1 MSQSSSSTP
10 RRFSI
15 SRSHTSGSL
24 PMSKDRIAVG
34 RIPRHE
40 RPPTTDAEWKDA
52 LRYYGMD
59 RRSADSEAREGDL
72 AAQPSQLLIHNE
84 SDDSYD
90 FISPADNSNGGDNPT
105 RTQQHIPFDTSRDL
119 HILGATAADGSQMTP
134 PDCTPESDGCQHPE
148 FVLFPSLDTLSFT
161 TLQSH
166 APINAFG
173 RMFKGVDA
181 VKLPRPCLPDEDQG
195 HLCVMG
201 ERQRLRGCYE
211 RDGWLPSPNPSQAMR
226 EKRSR
231 VLRRLGLNDPNELGE
246 CFPVLSK
253 YCELAQL
260 VLGADSASVSI
271 LRGDKED
278 IYLPNRNFRC
288 WSFPTGES
296 FAGHAV
302 LHPEGRCFV
311 VADLEK
317 DWRFTNNPC
326 RLGGRGRKFLAA
338 APLRYYRPDGDFV
351 DFGMLSIG
359 GEEARETFD
368 VREQSILLRLANML
382 VYQLATLQ
390 SEIVAKKSGAMYE
403 ASINFLRRSL
413 VPEHLKLKAAEP
425 ESATSNE
432 MIKPPKPRKTSVSRL
447 KKSRYSRLPR
457 SGGARALLLDAR
469 SRLPS
474 VVTRST
480 NVAQSLSAPMVPS
493 SSAQTDPSPALTP
506 RTPASNRSEASAD
519 TPQLPQRA
527 VKTAPRDSRRAKRR
541 DLRAETAMFND
552 AAETLRGILHAD
564 AVCMIDLH
572 EYQLYIRKGGTTP
585 EDQTTQTKESI
596 VADFL
601 QGKEWP
607 SNVEPVVK
615 YVPRTDNPSV
625 EIMGQNAAPGF
636 DIDVNKPNATETMAK
651 FAKTY
656 LATSHF
662 WWDRED
668 PNDELAQEIMAFM
681 PDKSQTVLSTV
692 FLTFDGML
700 RYAVFVQWERSP
712 RSFDDSSR
720 LALPFVWIIGAALTS
735 GLAISRVRSVEES
748 QITYSNL
755 QAHELRTP
763 LHQILT
769 ITHLLRSSMSDLA
782 EAGNVTQT
790 QTTAHGCMTTLEQV
804 RDLLPLLDAIDT
816 SGKTLHGIVDNIL
829 TFLDLTGKDKL
840 WESSRAKHPALFGH
854 SSGAP
859 QTLRAMLEDLV
870 QEAYEEERRSRAGNG
885 EAQGHIETVLEIVSK
900 DLGDLV
906 TEDRGGALRRAL
918 GRLIANAYRYVDG
931 PGCVEIYVDDVEG
944 YLPPEGCEDLSNTRR
959 VSINIVDNGRGMSLD
974 FVDNK
979 LGEPWAKEDLFATGS
994 GLSVHLAYRII
1005 DLMGGEMEISSAPGD
1020 GCSISI
1026 QVPLPIAS
1034 PLAPLP
1040 PIPTVDGAPRKV
1052 AIIGF
1057 DRPGRDLR
1065 CGLDRLGASLER
1077 QYASLGCDIVPA
1089 ADADLVI
1096 MDGGFESDGMAP
1108 SVLAAINASEL
1119 VVFEAEGDKPALIT
1133 LPPNTQLRR
1142 LSKPATPSLIRS
1154 SLSRTSSRVD
1164 MEPNSTEIV
1173 LGRSRPLRLHFDS
1186 DSITRSEK
1194 SSQPD
1199 KEDRGVLTRKAASV
1213 CKASKSLSTFFGWK
1227 SRGMCVE
1234 EAVASLCLGDYFS
1247 SRGRPRL
1254 PSGASTGSSASFPA
1268 TSPSE
1273 DAGTDPLAS
1282 PGVTSAPSSPW
1293 LGTESTPV
1301 TTPSDETPAIIPPAP
1316 TPHPMTV
1323 LVVEDNVVNRK
1334 ILVRIL
1340 KTSNLD
1346 LDLRESEDGADAL
1359 EQFKELTVER
1369 PLIVLLDINMPK
1381 MDGFTAASEM
1391 RLTEKRLNG
1400 GAAANGTRSPTP
1412 AVRSKIFAITALAGE
1427 DEKRR
1432 GLVECGMDR
1441 WLTKPCSKLTLQKVV
1456 EEACNEFHQLGV

>member
-1 MSQSSSSTP
+1 MSQPPSAIP
-10 RRFSI
+10 RRLSVG
-15 SRSHTSGSL
+15 RSHTSGSV
-24 PMSKDRIAVG
+24 PTTSKDRVAVG

-40 RPPTTDAEWKDA
+40 RAPTTDAEWEEA
-52 LRYYGMD
+52 LRYYGVD
-59 RRSADSEAREGDL
+59 RRSGDHSEAREGDV

-90 FISPADNSNGGDNPT
+90 FLAPSDVSNGGESPG
-105 RTQQHIPFDTSRDL
+105 RTKLPMSFDMSRDL
-119 HILGATAADGSQMTP
+119 HILGGTAADDSHKSTP
-134 PDCTPESDGCQHPE
+134 SGTPEHEFTQHPE
-148 FVLFPSLDTLSFT
+148 FVLLPTLDALSFT
-161 TLQSH
+161 TLQTH
-166 APINAFG
+166 ASIGAFEHTY
-173 RMFKGVDA
+173 KVLHA
-181 VKLPRPCLPDEDQG
+181 TKLPRTCRPDEDSG
-195 HLCVMG
+195 HLCVTG
-201 ERQRLRGCYE
+201 ERQRLRRCYE
-211 RDGWLPSPNPSQAMR
+211 QDGWLQAPNPSQALR

-246 CFPVLSK
+246 RFAVLSR

-260 VLGADSASVSI
+260 VLGADSSSVSI
-271 LRGDKED
+271 LRGDNED
-278 IYLPNRNFRC
+278 VYLPNRNFRC
-288 WSFPTGES
+288 WSFPNGE
-296 FAGHAV
+296 AYGGHAV

-311 VADLEK
+311 VADMDK
-317 DWRFTNNPC
+317 DWRFAKNPG
-326 RLGGRGRKFLAA
+326 RLGGRKRKFFAA
-338 APLRYYRPDGDFV
+338 APLRYYRPGGDFV
-351 DFGMLSIG
+351 DFGMLSIAG
-359 GEEARETFD
+359 DAARDTFD
-368 VREQSILLRLANML
+368 VREQSTLLRLANML

-390 SEIVAKKSGAMYE
+390 SEIMAKKSSAMYE

-413 VPEHLKLKAAEP
+413 VPEHLKLKPEDPDSAKAAETAK
-425 ESATSNE
+425 SL
-432 MIKPPKPRKTSVSRL
+432 KPRKTSISRL

-457 SGGARALLLDAR
+457 SGGARALLMDAR
-469 SRLPS
+469 SRLPNIAVNRAVS
-474 VVTRST
+474 G
-480 NVAQSLSAPMVPS
+480 AQA
-493 SSAQTDPSPALTP
+493 SSAQAVVSPAQTP
-506 RTPASNRSEASAD
+506 LTPASNRSEASVD
-519 TPQLPQRA
+519 MPQLPQRA

-541 DLRAETAMFND
+541 DLRAETTMFND

-564 AVCMIDLH
+564 AVCMVDLH

-585 EDQTTQTKESI
+585 ENQPTQTRESI

-607 SNVEPVVK
+607 ANVEPVVK
-615 YVPRTDNPSV
+615 YVPRTDNLSV

-636 DIDVNKPNATETMAK
+636 EVDFNRPNATETIAK

-681 PDKSQTVLSTV
+681 PSKCQTVLSTV

-700 RYAVFVQWERSP
+700 RYAVFVSWERSP

-735 GLAISRVRSVEES
+735 GLAISRIRSVEES

-782 EAGNVTQT
+782 DAGNVGQV
-790 QTTAHGCMTTLEQV
+790 QSAAHGCMTTLEQV

-840 WESSRAKHPALFGH
+840 WESSRVKHPALFGH
-854 SSGAP
+854 SSSAP

-870 QEAYEEERRSRAGNG
+870 QEAYDEDRRGRAGSG

-918 GRLIANAYRYVDG
+918 GRLISNAYRYIDG
-931 PGCVEIYVDDVEG
+931 PGCVEIYVDDIEG

-959 VSINIVDNGRGMSLD
+959 VAITIVDNGRGMSLD

-1020 GCSISI
+1020 GCTISI
-1026 QVPLPIAS
+1026 QVPLPIAPS
-1034 PLAPLP
+1034 PPSLTPTVT
-1040 PIPTVDGAPRKV
+1040 TVDGAPRKV
-1052 AIIGF
+1052 AVLGF
-1057 DRPGRDLR
+1057 DRPGGDLR

-1077 QYASLGCDIVPA
+1077 QYASLGCDIAPA
-1089 ADADLVI
+1089 AEADLIV
-1096 MDGGFESDGMAP
+1096 MDGGFETDDIAP
-1108 SVLAAINASEL
+1108 SMLTSIEASE
-1119 VVFEAEGDKPALIT
+1119 VVIFEADGDRPGSLP
-1133 LPPNTQLRR
+1133 LPPTTELRR
-1142 LSKPATPSLIRS
+1142 LHKPITPSLIRTT
-1154 SLSRTSSRVD
+1154 LSRTPARVS
-1164 MEPNSTEIV
+1164 MEFSNGDSAFN
-1173 LGRSRPLRLHFDS
+1173 RPRPVRLQFDS
-1186 DSITRSEK
+1186 ESIARSEK
-1194 SSQPD
+1194 SSQAE
-1199 KEDRGVLTRKAASV
+1199 KEEKVVVTTSKSV
-1213 CKASKSLSTFFGWK
+1213 CKTTKGLSTLFGWK

-1247 SRGRPRL
+1247 SRGRARL
-1254 PSGASTGSSASFPA
+1254 PSGASTGSSGSSFPA

-1273 DAGTDPLAS
+1273 DAGADTDPLAS
-1282 PGVTSAPSSPW
+1282 PGLGSTPSSPW

-1301 TTPSDETPAIIPPAP
+1301 TTPSEEAPITVPPAP

-1323 LVVEDNVVNRK
+1323 LVVEDNMVNRK

-1340 KTSNLD
+1340 KTSGLD
-1346 LDLRESEDGADAL
+1346 LNIRESEDGADAL
-1359 EQFKELTVER
+1359 EQFKQLALER
-1369 PLIVLLDINMPK
+1369 PLIVLLDINMPN

-1391 RLTEKRLNG
+1391 RLAEKRLAAGALSNG
-1400 GAAANGTRSPTP
+1400 ARSTTP

-1432 GLVECGMDR
+1432 GLVECGMDC
-1441 WLTKPCSKLTLQKVV
+1441 WLTKPCSKVTLQKVV
-1456 EEACNEFHQLGV
+1456 EEACDEFAKLGL

>member
-1 MSQSSSSTP
+1 MSPSTTSTP
-10 RRFSI
+10 HRLSI
-15 SRSHTSGSL
+15 GSIGRSHTSGSL
-24 PMSKDRIAVG
+24 PTSSKDHVAVG
-34 RIPRHE
+34 RILRHE
-40 RPPTTDAEWKDA
+40 RPPSTDAEWKEA
-52 LRYYGMD
+52 LRYYAVD
-59 RRSADSEAREGDL
+59 RRSADNESREGDV

-84 SDDSYD
+84 SEDTYD
-90 FISPADNSNGGDNPT
+90 FTSPSDNSSGGET
-105 RTQQHIPFDTSRDL
+105 FMRSKQRLPFDMSRDF
-119 HILGATAADGSQMTP
+119 HILGATTADGSRTTP
-134 PDCTPESDGCQHPE
+134 PISTAESDSSQHPE
-148 FVLFPSLDTLSFT
+148 CVLFPSLEALSFT

-173 RMFKGVDA
+173 RTFKGVDA
-181 VKLPRPCLPDEDQG
+181 AKLPRTCLPDEDQG
-195 HLCVMG
+195 HLCMIS
-201 ERQRLRGCYE
+201 ERHRLRTCYE

-246 CFPVLSK
+246 RFQVLSK

-271 LRGDKED
+271 LRGGNED
-278 IYLPNRNFRC
+278 VYLPNRNFRC
-288 WSFPTGES
+288 WSFLGDQS

-311 VADLEK
+311 VADLEN
-317 DWRFTNNPC
+317 DWRFAKNPC
-326 RLGGRGRKFLAA
+326 RLGGRGRKFFAA
-338 APLRYYRPDGDFV
+338 APLRYYRPGGEFV

-359 GEEARETFD
+359 GEAARETFD

-413 VPEHLKLKAAEP
+413 VPEHLKLKPGGAESTKSTEAAR
-425 ESATSNE
+425 AQ
-432 MIKPPKPRKTSVSRL
+432 KLRKSSVSRL

-457 SGGARALLLDAR
+457 SGGARSLLLDAR

-474 VVTRST
+474 EVTRSVNASQASST
-480 NVAQSLSAPMVPS
+480 PVA
-493 SSAQTDPSPALTP
+493 PSPSHTP

-519 TPQLPQRA
+519 VPQLPQRA

-636 DIDVNKPNATETMAK
+636 EVDVNKPNATETMAK
-651 FAKTY
+651 FAKAY

-681 PDKSQTVLSTV
+681 PSKCQTVLSTV

-700 RYAVFVQWERSP
+700 RYAVFVLWERSP

-782 EAGNVTQT
+782 EAGNVTQV
-790 QTTAHGCMTTLEQV
+790 QSTAHGCMTTLEQV

-840 WESSRAKHPALFGH
+840 WESSRVKHPALFGH
-854 SSGAP
+854 SSSAP
-859 QTLRAMLEDLV
+859 QTLREMLEELV

-885 EAQGHIETVLEIVSK
+885 EPQSHIETVLEIVSK

-918 GRLIANAYRYVDG
+918 GRLIANAYRYIDG
-931 PGCVEIYVDDVEG
+931 PGCVEIYVDDIEG
-944 YLPPEGCEDLSNTRR
+944 YLPPEGYEDLSNTRR
-959 VSINIVDNGRGMSLD
+959 VSIHIVDNGRGMSLD

-1034 PLAPLP
+1034 PRPALP
-1040 PIPTVDGAPRKV
+1040 DIITAVDGAPRKL
-1052 AIIGF
+1052 AIVGF

-1077 QYASLGCDIVPA
+1077 QYTSLGCDVVPV

-1096 MDGGFESDGMAP
+1096 MDGGFESDDMAP
-1108 SVLAAINASEL
+1108 SVLAAISASEV
-1119 VVFEAEGDKPALIT
+1119 VVFEAEDDKPALVS
-1133 LPPNTQLRR
+1133 LPPEVRLRR
-1142 LSKPATPSLIRS
+1142 LRKPATPSALR
-1154 SLSRTSSRVD
+1154 LTLARTPTRVCT
-1164 MEPNSTEIV
+1164 ESNSNDAAS
-1173 LGRSRPLRLHFDS
+1173 GRSRPLRLHFDS
-1186 DSITRSEK
+1186 DSISRSEK

-1199 KEDRGVLTRKAASV
+1199 KEEKVGNKSSV
-1213 CKASKSLSTFFGWK
+1213 SKASKGLSAIFGWK

-1254 PSGASTGSSASFPA
+1254 PSGASTGSSGSFPA
-1268 TSPSE
+1268 TSSE
-1273 DAGTDPLAS
+1273 DAATDPLGS
-1282 PGVTSAPSSPW
+1282 PGAASVLSSPW
-1293 LGTESTPV
+1293 LGTESTPL
-1301 TTPSDETPAIIPPAP
+1301 TTPSDDAPAIAPPAP

-1323 LVVEDNVVNRK
+1323 LVVEDNMVNRK

-1346 LDLRESEDGADAL
+1346 LDIRESGDGADAL
-1359 EQFKELTVER
+1359 EQFKELAVER

-1391 RLTEKRLNG
+1391 RLTEKRLCG
-1400 GAAANGTRSPTP
+1400 SAAAAAANGGRSPTP

-1441 WLTKPCSKLTLQKVV
+1441 WLTKPCPKLTLQKVV
-1456 EEACNEFHQLGV
+1456 EEACDEFLQLGL